1 MSKNMKLKNHKIGKA
16 KIIMISIFVYFCFF
30 IGLIVIIKKILS
42 FFSFA
47 TEPIKRRLE
56 KELNFIM
63 PKRKQKGYI
72 KKSIDFEPEL
82 MYKIEELAE
91 KSEREV
97 NNQVKYMLKKY
108 IEIAENK

>member
-1 MSKNMKLKNHKIGKA
+1 MGKA
-16 KIIMISIFVYFCFF
+16 KIIMIQIFVYLCFF
-30 IGLIVIIKKILS
+30 VGLIVIIKKILS

-47 TEPIKRRLE
+47 IDPIKRRLE

-63 PKRKQKGYI
+63 PKRKRKGYI
-72 KKSIDFEPEL
+72 KKSINFEPEL

-108 IEIAENK
+108 IEMTENK